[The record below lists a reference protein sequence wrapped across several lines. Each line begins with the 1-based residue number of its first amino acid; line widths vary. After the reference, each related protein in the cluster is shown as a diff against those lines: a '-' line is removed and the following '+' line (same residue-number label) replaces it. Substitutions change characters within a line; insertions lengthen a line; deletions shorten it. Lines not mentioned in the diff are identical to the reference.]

1 MQINLN
7 KIFLKMNLTDFQKKL
22 VWGVGVLSII
32 SLWIVFPLIFKVLI
46 DSYKLPDNF
55 KDLGPFGDIYG
66 SLNTLISSIALCA
79 VAYSTWL
86 QVTSLKETRETNI
99 KQLKLAEDSHKE
111 QLNESK
117 HAIFSNTFDTLLNH
131 KQDRYNGLKI
141 RNKDDNVDYHSE
153 EIFVEIA
160 LRFMWLL
167 ENEFIP
173 KNYSPSEIGSKFD
186 EYMRILGGK
195 SRGFAEIRNYFTIYG
210 DLLELIK
217 RSELDENSKIFYR
230 NIVSNSMSIH
240 EQFTLLW
247 VSVNSKVCS
256 DIVNNSGIF
265 NHFYND
271 DLMPFLTKFFDKS
284 CFSHPE
290 VISNW
295 HKYKNSQNLT

>member
-1 MQINLN
+1 M
-7 KIFLKMNLTDFQKKL
+7 DDKKN
-22 VWGVGVLSII
+22 SF
-32 SLWIVFPLIFKVLI
+32 SLR
-46 DSYKLPDNF
+46 KLPWGWIL
-55 KDLGPFGDIYG
+55 LGITLWFLFPWIFSVFFNLIIKNPKEYGESFGAVGDIYG
-66 SLNTLISSIALCA
+66 SLNAFVSSIALCA

-86 QVTSLKETRETNI
+86 QVTSLKETRITNRQ
-99 KQLKLAEDSHKE
+99 QLLLAEKTHRE
-111 QLNESK
+111 QLSESK

-141 RNKDDNVDYHSE
+141 RNKDDNVEYHSE

-173 KNYSPSEIGSKFD
+173 KNYRTFEIGSKFD
-186 EYMRILGGK
+186 EYMRVLGGK
-195 SRGFAEIRNYFTIYG
+195 SRGFAEIRSYFTIYG

-230 NIVSNSMSIH
+230 NIVSNSMSLH

-247 VSVNSKVCS
+247 ISVNSKICS

-290 VISNW
+290 IISNW
-295 HKYKNSQNLT
+295 DKFNNNQTPA

>member
-1 MQINLN
+1 M
-7 KIFLKMNLTDFQKKL
+7 DDQKN
-22 VWGVGVLSII
+22 SF
-32 SLWIVFPLIFKVLI
+32 SLR
-46 DSYKLPDNF
+46 KLPWGWIL
-55 KDLGPFGDIYG
+55 LGITLWFLFPWIFSVFFNLIIQNPKEYGESFGAVGDIYG
-66 SLNTLISSIALCA
+66 SLNAFVSSIALCA

-86 QVTSLKETRETNI
+86 QVTSLKETRITNRQ
-99 KQLKLAEDSHKE
+99 QLLLAEKTHRE
-111 QLNESK
+111 QLSESK

-141 RNKDDNVDYHSE
+141 RNKDDNVEYHSE

-173 KNYSPSEIGSKFD
+173 KNYRTFEIGSKFD
-186 EYMRILGGK
+186 EYMRVLGGK
-195 SRGFAEIRNYFTIYG
+195 SRGFAEIRSYFTIYG

-230 NIVSNSMSIH
+230 NIVSNSMSLH

-247 VSVNSKVCS
+247 ISVNSKICS

-290 VISNW
+290 IISNW
-295 HKYKNSQNLT
+295 DKFNNNQTPA

>member
-1 MQINLN
+1 MKLS
-7 KIFLKMNLTDFQKKL
+7 DFQKKL
-22 VWGVGVLSII
+22 AWGVGILSII
-32 SLWIVFPLIFKVLI
+32 CLWIAFPLIFKALI
-46 DSYKLPDNF
+46 ESYNLPKTFNEF
-55 KDLGPFGDIYG
+55 GPFGDIYG

-79 VAYSTWL
+79 VAYSTYL
-86 QVTSLKETRETNI
+86 QITSLNETRVTN
-99 KQLKLAEDSHKE
+99 KEQLRLAKKSHQE

-141 RNKDDNVDYHSE
+141 RNKDDNIEYHSE

-160 LRFMWLL
+160 LRFIWLV

-173 KNYSPSEIGSKFD
+173 KNYKAFEIGAKFD
-186 EYMRILGGK
+186 EYMRVLGGK
-195 SRGFAEIRNYFTIYG
+195 SRGFAEIRSYFTSYG
-210 DLLELIK
+210 DLIELIK
-217 RSELDENSKIFYR
+217 RSELDENSKVFYR

-240 EQFTLLW
+240 EQLTLLW
-247 VSVNSKVCS
+247 ISVNSKVCS

-271 DLMPFLTKFFDKS
+271 GLMPFITKFFDKS

-295 HKYKNSQNLT
+295 DKY

>member
-1 MQINLN
+1 MEE
-7 KIFLKMNLTDFQKKL
+7 LKNSF
-22 VWGVGVLSII
+22 
-32 SLWIVFPLIFKVLI
+32 SLR
-46 DSYKLPDNF
+46 KLPWGWIL
-55 KDLGPFGDIYG
+55 LGITLWFLFPWLFSFFFNLIIKNPKEYGESFGAVGDIYG
-66 SLNTLISSIALCA
+66 SLNAFVSSIALCA

-86 QVTSLKETRETNI
+86 QVTSLEETRITNRQ
-99 KQLKLAEDSHKE
+99 QLLLAEKTHRE
-111 QLNESK
+111 QLSESK

-141 RNKDDNVDYHSE
+141 RNKDDNVEYHSE

-173 KNYSPSEIGSKFD
+173 KNYRTFEIGSKFD
-186 EYMRILGGK
+186 EYMRVLGGK
-195 SRGFAEIRNYFTIYG
+195 SRGFAEIRSYFTIYG

-230 NIVSNSMSIH
+230 NIVSNSMSLH

-247 VSVNSKVCS
+247 ISVNSKACS

-290 VISNW
+290 IISNW
-295 HKYKNSQNLT
+295 DNFNNNQTSA